1 MPAQSPAVH
10 LDEDLA
16 LASRL
21 GDQLARFL
29 RLVGRG
35 HSHFP
40 DVYREGVEKVGYVL
54 LWQLVAEGPQRMTAL
69 AEAVHSDISTVSR
82 QVTALV
88 RHGWIE
94 RRPDPGD
101 GRACLLAVTH
111 TGRQAYE
118 SIRHRRDAHMTRV
131 MDGWQYEERGELA
144 RLVTRLND
152 DLESYLRH
160 AHERGLEQCGPEL
173 NKRGEGE
180 A

>member
-1 MPAQSPAVH
+1 MPAPSPAVH

-29 RLVGRG
+29 SLVGRG
-35 HSHFP
+35 HANFP
-40 DVYREGVEKVGYVL
+40 DVYREGVERVGYVL
-54 LWQLVAEGPQRMTAL
+54 LWQLIAEGPQRITAL

-94 RRPDPGD
+94 RRPDPDD
-101 GRACLLAVTH
+101 GRACLLAVTPA
-111 TGRQAYE
+111 GREVYE
-118 SIRHRRDAHMTRV
+118 RIRGCRDAHMVRI
-131 MDGWQYEERGELA
+131 MDGWRYEERDELA
-144 RLVTRLND
+144 RLVARLND

-160 AHERGLEQCGPEL
+160 AHERGPEQCSPEL